1 MIPRST
7 IGERSVA
14 LFLLGAVAFSPP
26 LLAIAQLP
34 AQIFGIPLLYVYLF
48 AAWSV
53 IIVLL
58 ARTARRAADAEDVD
72 ASPDMATDSVED
84 S

>member
-14 LFLLGAVAFSPP
+14 LFLLGTVAFSPP

-34 AQIFGIPLLYVYLF
+34 AQVFGIPLLYVYLF

-53 IIVLL
+53 IIVLQ
-58 ARTARRAADAEDVD
+58 ARTARRATDADDID
-72 ASPDMATDSVED
+72 DPPDMAADSGED